1 MHQLECS
8 PLYGDARMTAEIP
21 NLARNAQLIKQAVLK
36 LELDLSGLT
45 VLTEAASGPYAVTPV
60 IASMAGAKRVLAV
73 TADSP
78 YATADEVVRQTRAL
92 ESACGLPHRVEIV
105 QQRRLEF
112 FAEADIV
119 TNLGFLRPLDATIV
133 RSMRRGSVVPL
144 MCEAWEYRPQDLD
157 LHACQ
162 QQGVQVYGTNEDYP
176 AIDVFAYSGWLALK
190 MLFEAGIEVH
200 RNKVVVV
207 SGDKFGQ
214 VIEHRL
220 QINGVDVLRVDRL
233 THEAIAGTDA
243 IILADYART
252 DEIIGESGDVTA
264 DDVSRLMPGGVVI
277 SFAGRSDIRRLGAN
291 GVRVYPDRELPARRM
306 GLTLA
311 HLGARPVVDLH
322 AAGLKV
328 GELACRGVEAGSAFS
343 ALMQKM

>member
-1 MHQLECS
+1 
-8 PLYGDARMTAEIP
+8 MTAEIP
-21 NLARNAQLIKQAVLK
+21 NLARTAQLIKQAVSK

-60 IASMAGAKRVLAV
+60 IAAMAGAKRVIAI
-73 TADSP
+73 TADSS
-78 YATADEVVRQTRAL
+78 YAAADEVIRQTRSL
-92 ESACGLPHRVEIV
+92 ESLCGLPQRVEIF
-105 QQRRLEF
+105 QERRLEL

-119 TNLGFLRPLDATIV
+119 TNLGFVRPLDAKV
-133 RSMRRGSVVPL
+133 VLSMRRGSVIPL

-157 LHACQ
+157 LRACE
-162 QQGVQVYGTNEDYP
+162 QQGVHVFATNEDFP

-190 MLFEAGIEVH
+190 MLFEAGIEIH
-200 RNKVVVV
+200 RSKVVVA
-207 SGDKFGQ
+207 SGDKFGR
-214 VIEHRL
+214 VIERRL
-220 QINGVDVLRVDRL
+220 QVNGVDVIRVDRL
-233 THEAIAGTDA
+233 GREAIAGADA
-243 IILADYART
+243 IILADYARL

-264 DDVSRLMPGGVVI
+264 ADVSRFMPGGAVI
-277 SFAGRSDIRRLGAN
+277 CFAGRSDVRGLSAN

-328 GELACRGVEAGSAFS
+328 GELACRGVEADSAFS